1 MIHRFATI
9 ITQEGRW
16 YVACA
21 VELGVTSQGR
31 NVPEA
36 LKNLKEAIDLYLE
49 DNPRS
54 KKLTSG
60 SAPFPLLT
68 TLELSHA

>member
-21 VELGVTSQGR
+21 VELGVTGQGR
-31 NVPEA
+31 TIPEA
-36 LKNLKEAIDLYLE
+36 LKNLKGSLDLYLE
-49 DNPRS
+49 NNPRS
-54 KKLTSG
+54 KKLISRNT
-60 SAPFPLLT
+60 PLLT
-68 TLELSHA
+68 MLELGYA